1 MPTIVGMPTTIRVRN
16 LPELLTILP
25 YQLGFRPS
33 TCVVLAGI
41 GDRLGP
47 IARVDLPP
55 RGYEGQV
62 ADTLLHPVLRQP
74 RDGLLLVGYDEAPEA
89 SRPLLRVLRRRLR
102 LMGYR
107 DVETVVVRGGRWRR
121 YAASG
126 DAAWV
131 PMPPECDV
139 PAVAEYVARERAPVG
154 SRGHLAAVIAPE
166 SAPDSG
172 LLETLLDAGAERASL
187 PRDQRRERRQV
198 ELDAWCQ
205 WRVRAMLEPT
215 VHQEDDL
222 VLLVTSLLDVQLR
235 DAVIAWLCPGWL
247 HVAALGP
254 EMAEDVR
261 ARLVQVVPEDDTP
274 EADLLADVL
283 VTRVGAALEALCRAT
298 PLPFTVPLLT
308 VTGMYRWWHGDGA
321 RARVALETAL
331 TEEPTYRLAD
341 LVLRLVDAGIP
352 PGECA

>member
-1 MPTIVGMPTTIRVRN
+1 MPTTIRVRS

-33 TCVVLAGI
+33 ACVVLACI
-41 GDRLGP
+41 GHRLGP

-74 RDGLLLVGYDEAPEA
+74 RDGLLLVGYDEAPDA

-154 SRGHLAAVIAPE
+154 SRGHLAAVIAPQPG
-166 SAPDSG
+166 PDSG

-205 WRVRAMLEPT
+205 WWVRAMLEPT

-222 VLLVTSLLDVQLR
+222 ILLVTSLLDVQLR

-247 HVAALGP
+247 PVAALGP
-254 EMAEDVR
+254 ELAEDVR

>member
-1 MPTIVGMPTTIRVRN
+1 MPTTIRVRS

-33 TCVVLAGI
+33 ACVVLACI
-41 GDRLGP
+41 GHRLGP

-74 RDGLLLVGYDEAPEA
+74 RDGLLLVGYDEAPDA

-154 SRGHLAAVIAPE
+154 SRGHLAAVIAPQPG
-166 SAPDSG
+166 PDSG

-205 WRVRAMLEPT
+205 WWVRAMLEPT

-222 VLLVTSLLDVQLR
+222 ILLVTSLLDVQLR

-254 EMAEDVR
+254 ELAEDVR

>member
-1 MPTIVGMPTTIRVRN
+1 MPTTIRVRN

-33 TCVVLAGI
+33 ACVVLACI
-41 GDRLGP
+41 GHRLGP

-62 ADTLLHPVLRQP
+62 ADTLLHPVLRHAH
-74 RDGLLLVGYDEAPEA
+74 DGLLLVGYDEAPDA

-126 DAAWV
+126 AGPWA
-131 PMPPECDV
+131 PLPQECDV

-166 SAPDSG
+166 PAPDSG

>member
-1 MPTIVGMPTTIRVRN
+1 MGMPTTIRVRN

-33 TCVVLAGI
+33 ACVVLACI
-41 GDRLGP
+41 GHRLGP

-74 RDGLLLVGYDEAPEA
+74 RDGLLLVGYDEAPDA

-166 SAPDSG
+166 PAPDSG

-222 VLLVTSLLDVQLR
+222 ALLVTSLLDVQLR

-254 EMAEDVR
+254 ELAEDVR

>member
-1 MPTIVGMPTTIRVRN
+1 MPTTIRVRS

-62 ADTLLHPVLRQP
+62 ADTLLHPVLRHAH
-74 RDGLLLVGYDEAPEA
+74 DGLLLVGYDEAPDA

-121 YAASG
+121 YAATSQAG
-126 DAAWV
+126 PWA
-131 PMPPECDV
+131 PLPQECDV
-139 PAVAEYVARERAPVG
+139 PAVAEYVARERAPVV
-154 SRGHLAAVIAPE
+154 SRDQLAAVIAPE
-166 SAPDSG
+166 PAPDSALG
-172 LLETLLDAGAERASL
+172 EALLDAGTERAQL
-187 PRDQRRERRQV
+187 PLDQRRERRQV
-198 ELDAWCQ
+198 ELDAWFH
-205 WRVRAMLEPT
+205 WRVGAMLEPT
-215 VHQEDDL
+215 VRQQDDL

-247 HVAALGP
+247 QVAALGP
-254 EMAEDVR
+254 ELAEDVR
-261 ARLVQVVPEDDTP
+261 ARLIHVVPDEDTP
-274 EADLLADVL
+274 EADLLADIL
-283 VTRVGAALEALCRAT
+283 TTRVGAALEALCRAT

-308 VTGMYRWWHGDGA
+308 MTGMYRWWHGDGA
-321 RARVALETAL
+321 RARVALEAAL
-331 TEEPTYRLAD
+331 VEEPGYRLAD